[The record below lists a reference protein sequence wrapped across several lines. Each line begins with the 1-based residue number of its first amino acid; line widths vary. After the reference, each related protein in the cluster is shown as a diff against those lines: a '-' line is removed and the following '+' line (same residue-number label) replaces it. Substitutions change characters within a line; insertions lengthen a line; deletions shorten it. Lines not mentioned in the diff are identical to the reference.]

1 MARTEQERSGCVTGL
16 WSLFRPKKAH
26 KGDNKVHP
34 EAMDAAA
41 SKLKPIKPIKPE
53 QEKEDEEENQEKKA
67 EQLKEEKKAEQV
79 NEEEKEADQMK
90 PMKLE
95 EEEEKEA
102 EKQLKE
108 EEQEK
113 KAEQLSEEEQE
124 KEAHETKELRR
135 EVKQEQ
141 GHKEQPQLEREEKNQ
156 PNQPIK
162 PIKPIK
168 QEQEQEEEQRMKPM
182 KQQLE
187 QEEEQMIKPIKQQL
201 EQEEEQMIKPI
212 KQPLERE
219 DDQEK
224 MKQQEND
231 KPKQEE
237 QRPKPILLPAGG
249 RRPGSRPKMVRF
261 SSSAE
266 DILPDGTRR
275 RSETHL
281 SDGRGGYV
289 EFAYLEALHKLYE
302 ELNGKSSDRE
312 RIKRARKMM
321 RLQKMLDRIP
331 SERKPWKKLQSGEVV
346 FVKEAKELY
355 DRVGRDFVAEF
366 KRRQRAEVN
375 DECLF
380 CRNHDGEKMIGR
392 AGANSKTTRPWV
404 YLRREHE
411 QTVLSMSKKREM
423 KLAPSS
429 RSWLQG
435 LAEKSITLQASKQ
448 ASDQRPHSSKS
459 REDQWIK
466 FDYTLQCLE
475 QGGIYLISFP
485 VDRDETGDT
494 AAECSYSC
502 SDESIS
508 KELSVRLLQGK
519 SNPKVG
525 VGKLGAVAKYPSKSS
540 TTVAVSEDGGR
551 DGESKVVVD
560 EAPGRAVG
568 WKCSRVHQTSAS
580 NPPPYSSKSRE
591 DQWIKLGYTLQ
602 CLEQGRIYLIGF
614 PVDGDDSGAPA
625 ALKLLVTGVSDGC
638 GDYKTD
644 YARRSLSSGG
654 MREVFG
660 QEFLKEKPQGIMADG
675 VESAARADGEDHGTR
690 GAGGESDV
698 PDAQQSFGRGALKDE
713 EDKPRRTDV
722 RAHGAPRSRGL
733 TDQMDATCDKKEHL
747 ASQEAVFL
755 HASAQASQHDQGLK
769 WRKHSLTA
777 RGSKHVEET
786 RMEVQEV
793 TSSRESNTEQ
803 RCKPRDILP
812 RLQSFGDILINRE
825 IADNFVKIWAS
836 QAELAETVAEIG
848 AVSQPS
854 GEESIKRWRAWM
866 IEDDDGKM
874 ISNSKKAIQRF
885 NGHLYNREMWTEEE
899 ASCSDTQIVMVAPL
913 VSATN
918 PMSDCQLGPDHRR
931 LRKIKPASEIIRIE
945 QVGMENCKMIL
956 KLGEK
961 GSRLKQLRLSSLKTK
976 NFLNQAGA
984 AASKRKVEAAKE
996 HCKKDDLMFKFIMF
1010 ESLKGP
1016 RSDFDLSNKM
1026 IPRAR

>member
-41 SKLKPIKPIKPE
+41 SKLKVQDRVCEAVSGEAMDAAALKLKELRHEVKIVLEAIRQERGHKEPIKPIKPE

-135 EVKQEQ
+135 ERGKTE
-141 GHKEQPQLEREEKNQ
+141 KKIRSLEEEKREET
-156 PNQPIK
+156 
-162 PIKPIK
+162 
-168 QEQEQEEEQRMKPM
+168 EEEKHEEKSWSVSALRI
-182 KQQLE
+182 LIRLNE
-187 QEEEQMIKPIKQQL
+187 Q
-201 EQEEEQMIKPI
+201 
-212 KQPLERE
+212 
-219 DDQEK
+219 
-224 MKQQEND
+224 
-231 KPKQEE
+231 
-237 QRPKPILLPAGG
+237 
-249 RRPGSRPKMVRF
+249 
-261 SSSAE
+261 
-266 DILPDGTRR
+266 
-275 RSETHL
+275 
-281 SDGRGGYV
+281 
-289 EFAYLEALHKLYE
+289 LYE

-355 DRVGRDFVAEF
+355 DRAGRDFVAEF

-411 QTVLSMSKKREM
+411 QTVLSTSKKREM

-448 ASDQRPHSSKS
+448 ASDQPPHSSKS

-475 QGGIYLISFP
+475 LGGIYLIS
-485 VDRDETGDT
+485 
-494 AAECSYSC
+494 
-502 SDESIS
+502 
-508 KELSVRLLQGK
+508 
-519 SNPKVG
+519 
-525 VGKLGAVAKYPSKSS
+525 
-540 TTVAVSEDGGR
+540 
-551 DGESKVVVD
+551 
-560 EAPGRAVG
+560 
-568 WKCSRVHQTSAS
+568 
-580 NPPPYSSKSRE
+580 
-591 DQWIKLGYTLQ
+591 
-602 CLEQGRIYLIGF
+602 F

-638 GDYKTD
+638 RDYKTD

-675 VESAARADGEDHGTR
+675 VESAARG
-690 GAGGESDV
+690 GALGES
-698 PDAQQSFGRGALKDE
+698 
-713 EDKPRRTDV
+713 T
-722 RAHGAPRSRGL
+722 
-733 TDQMDATCDKKEHL
+733 
-747 ASQEAVFL
+747 
-755 HASAQASQHDQGLK
+755 
-769 WRKHSLTA
+769 
-777 RGSKHVEET
+777 
-786 RMEVQEV
+786 
-793 TSSRESNTEQ
+793 
-803 RCKPRDILP
+803 
-812 RLQSFGDILINRE
+812 
-825 IADNFVKIWAS
+825 
-836 QAELAETVAEIG
+836 
-848 AVSQPS
+848 
-854 GEESIKRWRAWM
+854 
-866 IEDDDGKM
+866 
-874 ISNSKKAIQRF
+874 
-885 NGHLYNREMWTEEE
+885 
-899 ASCSDTQIVMVAPL
+899 
-913 VSATN
+913 
-918 PMSDCQLGPDHRR
+918 
-931 LRKIKPASEIIRIE
+931 
-945 QVGMENCKMIL
+945 
-956 KLGEK
+956 
-961 GSRLKQLRLSSLKTK
+961 
-976 NFLNQAGA
+976 
-984 AASKRKVEAAKE
+984 
-996 HCKKDDLMFKFIMF
+996 
-1010 ESLKGP
+1010 
-1016 RSDFDLSNKM
+1016 
-1026 IPRAR
+1026 

>member
-41 SKLKPIKPIKPE
+41 SKLKVQDRVCEAVSGEAMDAAALKLKELRHEVKIVLEAIRQERGHKEPIKPIKPE

-67 EQLKEEKKAEQV
+67 EQLKEEKSAEQV

-95 EEEEKEA
+95 QEEEKEA

-162 PIKPIK
+162 PIKPMK

-187 QEEEQMIKPIKQQL
+187 QEEEQMIKPMKQQL

-289 EFAYLEALHKLYE
+289 EFAYLEAFHKANRWLNQRGKTEKKIRSLEEEKREETEEEKHEEKSWSVSALRILIRLTEQLYE

-355 DRVGRDFVAEF
+355 DRAGRDFVAEF

-411 QTVLSMSKKREM
+411 QTVLSTSKKREM

-435 LAEKSITLQASKQ
+435 LAEKSITLRASKQ
-448 ASDQRPHSSKS
+448 A
-459 REDQWIK
+459 
-466 FDYTLQCLE
+466 
-475 QGGIYLISFP
+475 
-485 VDRDETGDT
+485 RD
-494 AAECSYSC
+494 
-502 SDESIS
+502 
-508 KELSVRLLQGK
+508 
-519 SNPKVG
+519 
-525 VGKLGAVAKYPSKSS
+525 
-540 TTVAVSEDGGR
+540 
-551 DGESKVVVD
+551 
-560 EAPGRAVG
+560 
-568 WKCSRVHQTSAS
+568 
-580 NPPPYSSKSRE
+580 PPPHSSKSRE

-602 CLEQGRIYLIGF
+602 CLEQGGISLIGF

-625 ALKLLVTGVSDGC
+625 ALKLLATGVSDGC

-644 YARRSLSSGG
+644 YAKRSLSSGG
-654 MREVFG
+654 MRMKAE
-660 QEFLKEKPQGIMADG
+660 A
-675 VESAARADGEDHGTR
+675 
-690 GAGGESDV
+690 
-698 PDAQQSFGRGALKDE
+698 
-713 EDKPRRTDV
+713 EDKPRDQ
-722 RAHGAPRSRGL
+722 RAQLDRSICQRRRRNENW
-733 TDQMDATCDKKEHL
+733 KIEK
-747 ASQEAVFL
+747 
-755 HASAQASQHDQGLK
+755 SA
-769 WRKHSLTA
+769 A
-777 RGSKHVEET
+777 RIGHVEAST
-786 RMEVQEV
+786 RTLALEKPALKINLFEEISSLDSKVSELYKTVAQMKQLKQSKVTVDDRVSEQSASRALEV
-793 TSSRESNTEQ
+793 EQ
-803 RCKPRDILP
+803 SP
-812 RLQSFGDILINRE
+812 S
-825 IADNFVKIWAS
+825 NFVVRH
-836 QAELAETVAEIG
+836 LT
-848 AVSQPS
+848 
-854 GEESIKRWRAWM
+854 ESTLSRIALTGAWM
-866 IEDDDGKM
+866 IVYQPGTITQEDDDGEM
-874 ISNSKKAIQRF
+874 ISNSKK
-885 NGHLYNREMWTEEE
+885 LL
-899 ASCSDTQIVMVAPL
+899 VAVEPE
-913 VSATN
+913 
-918 PMSDCQLGPDHRR
+918 
-931 LRKIKPASEIIRIE
+931 LR
-945 QVGMENCKMIL
+945 IL
-956 KLGEK
+956 K
-961 GSRLKQLRLSSLKTK
+961 
-976 NFLNQAGA
+976 
-984 AASKRKVEAAKE
+984 
-996 HCKKDDLMFKFIMF
+996 D
-1010 ESLKGP
+1010 
-1016 RSDFDLSNKM
+1016 
-1026 IPRAR
+1026 

>member
-41 SKLKPIKPIKPE
+41 SKLKVQDRVCEAVSGEAMDAAALKLKELRHEVKIVLEAIRQERGHKEPIKPIKPE

-67 EQLKEEKKAEQV
+67 EQLKEEKKAQ
-79 NEEEKEADQMK
+79 Q
-90 PMKLE
+90 
-95 EEEEKEA
+95 EEKEA

-162 PIKPIK
+162 PIKPMK

-187 QEEEQMIKPIKQQL
+187 QEEEQMIKPMKQQL
-201 EQEEEQMIKPI
+201 EQEEEQMIKPM
-212 KQPLERE
+212 KQQLERE

-289 EFAYLEALHKLYE
+289 EFAYLEAFHKANRWLNQRGKTEKKIRSLEEEKREETEEEKHEEKSWSVSALRILIRLTEQLYE
-302 ELNGKSSDRE
+302 ELNSKSSDRE

-321 RLQKMLDRIP
+321 RLRKMLDRIP

-355 DRVGRDFVAEF
+355 DRAGRDFVAEF

-411 QTVLSMSKKREM
+411 QTVLSTSKKREM

-435 LAEKSITLQASKQ
+435 LEEATKAIDQLSREKIDLLKDSTPKICSC
-448 ASDQRPHSSKS
+448 PHSSKS

-485 VDRDETGDT
+485 VDGDETGDT
-494 AAECSYSC
+494 AVECSYSC

-540 TTVAVSEDGGR
+540 TTVAV
-551 DGESKVVVD
+551 
-560 EAPGRAVG
+560 
-568 WKCSRVHQTSAS
+568 
-580 NPPPYSSKSRE
+580 
-591 DQWIKLGYTLQ
+591 
-602 CLEQGRIYLIGF
+602 
-614 PVDGDDSGAPA
+614 DGDDSGAPA
-625 ALKLLVTGVSDGC
+625 AVRLSMIV
-638 GDYKTD
+638 
-644 YARRSLSSGG
+644 ARNDVNQCQ
-654 MREVFG
+654 M
-660 QEFLKEKPQGIMADG
+660 
-675 VESAARADGEDHGTR
+675 AAR
-690 GAGGESDV
+690 
-698 PDAQQSFGRGALKDE
+698 
-713 EDKPRRTDV
+713 
-722 RAHGAPRSRGL
+722 
-733 TDQMDATCDKKEHL
+733 
-747 ASQEAVFL
+747 
-755 HASAQASQHDQGLK
+755 
-769 WRKHSLTA
+769 WR
-777 RGSKHVEET
+777 
-786 RMEVQEV
+786 
-793 TSSRESNTEQ
+793 
-803 RCKPRDILP
+803 
-812 RLQSFGDILINRE
+812 
-825 IADNFVKIWAS
+825 
-836 QAELAETVAEIG
+836 
-848 AVSQPS
+848 
-854 GEESIKRWRAWM
+854 
-866 IEDDDGKM
+866 EDD
-874 ISNSKKAIQRF
+874 IA
-885 NGHLYNREMWTEEE
+885 
-899 ASCSDTQIVMVAPL
+899 
-913 VSATN
+913 
-918 PMSDCQLGPDHRR
+918 
-931 LRKIKPASEIIRIE
+931 
-945 QVGMENCKMIL
+945 
-956 KLGEK
+956 
-961 GSRLKQLRLSSLKTK
+961 
-976 NFLNQAGA
+976 
-984 AASKRKVEAAKE
+984 EAAR
-996 HCKKDDLMFKFIMF
+996 DWGFGWLWR
-1010 ESLKGP
+1010 L
-1016 RSDFDLSNKM
+1016 
-1026 IPRAR
+1026 

>member
-41 SKLKPIKPIKPE
+41 LKLKVQDRVCEAVSGEAMDAAALKLKELRREVKIVLEAIRQERGHKEPIKPIKPE

-95 EEEEKEA
+95 QEEENEA

-135 EVKQEQ
+135 E
-141 GHKEQPQLEREEKNQ
+141 
-156 PNQPIK
+156 
-162 PIKPIK
+162 
-168 QEQEQEEEQRMKPM
+168 
-182 KQQLE
+182 
-187 QEEEQMIKPIKQQL
+187 
-201 EQEEEQMIKPI
+201 
-212 KQPLERE
+212 
-219 DDQEK
+219 
-224 MKQQEND
+224 
-231 KPKQEE
+231 
-237 QRPKPILLPAGG
+237 
-249 RRPGSRPKMVRF
+249 
-261 SSSAE
+261 
-266 DILPDGTRR
+266 
-275 RSETHL
+275 
-281 SDGRGGYV
+281 
-289 EFAYLEALHKLYE
+289 LYE

-355 DRVGRDFVAEF
+355 DRAGRDFVAEF

-380 CRNHDGEKMIGR
+380 CQNHDGEKMIGR

-411 QTVLSMSKKREM
+411 QTVLSTSKKREM

-448 ASDQRPHSSKS
+448 ASNQPPHSSKS

-485 VDRDETGDT
+485 VDGDETGDT

-502 SDESIS
+502 LDESIS

-525 VGKLGAVAKYPSKSS
+525 AGKLGAVAKYPSKSS

-551 DGESKVVVD
+551 DGESKAAVD
-560 EAPGRAVG
+560 EAPGGAVG

-580 NPPPYSSKSRE
+580 KQARDPPPHSSKSRE
-591 DQWIKLGYTLQ
+591 DQWIKFGYTLQ
-602 CLEQGRIYLIGF
+602 CLEQGGIYLIGF

-625 ALKLLVTGVSDGC
+625 AVRLSMIV
-638 GDYKTD
+638 
-644 YARRSLSSGG
+644 ARNDVDQCQ
-654 MREVFG
+654 M
-660 QEFLKEKPQGIMADG
+660 
-675 VESAARADGEDHGTR
+675 AAR
-690 GAGGESDV
+690 
-698 PDAQQSFGRGALKDE
+698 
-713 EDKPRRTDV
+713 
-722 RAHGAPRSRGL
+722 
-733 TDQMDATCDKKEHL
+733 
-747 ASQEAVFL
+747 
-755 HASAQASQHDQGLK
+755 
-769 WRKHSLTA
+769 WR
-777 RGSKHVEET
+777 
-786 RMEVQEV
+786 
-793 TSSRESNTEQ
+793 
-803 RCKPRDILP
+803 
-812 RLQSFGDILINRE
+812 
-825 IADNFVKIWAS
+825 
-836 QAELAETVAEIG
+836 
-848 AVSQPS
+848 
-854 GEESIKRWRAWM
+854 
-866 IEDDDGKM
+866 EDD
-874 ISNSKKAIQRF
+874 IA
-885 NGHLYNREMWTEEE
+885 E
-899 ASCSDTQIVMVAPL
+899 AARDWGFGWL
-913 VSATN
+913 
-918 PMSDCQLGPDHRR
+918 RR
-931 LRKIKPASEIIRIE
+931 L
-945 QVGMENCKMIL
+945 
-956 KLGEK
+956 
-961 GSRLKQLRLSSLKTK
+961 
-976 NFLNQAGA
+976 
-984 AASKRKVEAAKE
+984 
-996 HCKKDDLMFKFIMF
+996 
-1010 ESLKGP
+1010 
-1016 RSDFDLSNKM
+1016 
-1026 IPRAR
+1026 

>member
-41 SKLKPIKPIKPE
+41 SKLKVQDRVCEAVSGEAMDAAALKLKELKREVKIVLEAIRQERGHKEPIKPIKPE

-95 EEEEKEA
+95 QEEA

-156 PNQPIK
+156 PIK
-162 PIKPIK
+162 PIKPMK
-168 QEQEQEEEQRMKPM
+168 QEQEQEEEQQMKPM

-187 QEEEQMIKPIKQQL
+187 HEEEQT
-201 EQEEEQMIKPI
+201 IKPI

-231 KPKQEE
+231 KPNQEE

-289 EFAYLEALHKLYE
+289 EFAYLEALHKANRWLNQRGKTEKKICSLEEEKREETEEEKYEEKSWSVSALRILIRLTEQLYE

-355 DRVGRDFVAEF
+355 DRAGRDFVAEF
-366 KRRQRAEVN
+366 KRRQRAGVN

-392 AGANSKTTRPWV
+392 AGRTRANCSKHVEETRNEV
-404 YLRREHE
+404 GSELE
-411 QTVLSMSKKREM
+411 
-423 KLAPSS
+423 KLAARIGQLEASARTLASEKPTLKS
-429 RSWLQG
+429 RIQKLDLQATVQDVKAAGDNCVSG
-435 LAEKSITLQASKQ
+435 LQAEKSITLRASKQ
-448 ASDQRPHSSKS
+448 ASDQPPHSSKS

-466 FDYTLQCLE
+466 LDYTLQCLE
-475 QGGIYLISFP
+475 QAEIYLISFP
-485 VDRDETGDT
+485 VD
-494 AAECSYSC
+494 
-502 SDESIS
+502 
-508 KELSVRLLQGK
+508 
-519 SNPKVG
+519 
-525 VGKLGAVAKYPSKSS
+525 
-540 TTVAVSEDGGR
+540 
-551 DGESKVVVD
+551 
-560 EAPGRAVG
+560 
-568 WKCSRVHQTSAS
+568 
-580 NPPPYSSKSRE
+580 
-591 DQWIKLGYTLQ
+591 
-602 CLEQGRIYLIGF
+602 
-614 PVDGDDSGAPA
+614 GDDSGVPA
-625 ALKLLVTGVSDGC
+625 ALRLLVTGVSDGC

-644 YARRSLSSGG
+644 YARCSLSSGG

-690 GAGGESDV
+690 GAGGERDV
-698 PDAQQSFGRGALKDE
+698 PDAKQSFGRGAPKDE
-713 EDKPRRTDV
+713 EDKPRRTDE
-722 RAHGAPRSRGL
+722 RAHGVPSSRGL
-733 TDQMDATCDKKEHL
+733 ADQMDATCDKKEHL

-769 WRKHSLTA
+769 WQKHSLTV

-786 RMEVQEV
+786 RMEVQEL
-793 TSSRESNTEQ
+793 TSSRESNPEQ

-854 GEESIKRWRAWM
+854 GAESIKRRWGNSEMKEKMRCQDGSRQSSLVDGNGTRASMLSRIALGAWM

-874 ISNSKKAIQRF
+874 ISNSKK
-885 NGHLYNREMWTEEE
+885 LL
-899 ASCSDTQIVMVAPL
+899 VAVEPE
-913 VSATN
+913 V
-918 PMSDCQLGPDHRR
+918 QLH
-931 LRKIKPASEIIRIE
+931 
-945 QVGMENCKMIL
+945 
-956 KLGEK
+956 
-961 GSRLKQLRLSSLKTK
+961 
-976 NFLNQAGA
+976 
-984 AASKRKVEAAKE
+984 
-996 HCKKDDLMFKFIMF
+996 KD
-1010 ESLKGP
+1010 
-1016 RSDFDLSNKM
+1016 
-1026 IPRAR
+1026 